1 MNNCRGRPHTSRGSS
16 TLLNRKRKQAYRHEQ
31 TEHAKQHSRRAF
43 PELPDTQCPC
53 PNKRQMGLARTVH
66 AQQKQ
71 RHTGEVQA
79 TRARHSRHIAK
90 MLTSVL
96 RTLESDS
103 LVSRKAYAEIPP
115 RVEYCL
121 TPLAQTLLP
130 IITELIDWAK
140 NNMPGIMET
149 RMQHIIK

>member
-1 MNNCRGRPHTSRGSS
+1 MLVLF
-16 TLLNRKRKQAYRHEQ
+16 TLNSNGGGPVRFKQLERDI
-31 TEHAKQHSRRAF
+31 
-43 PELPDTQCPC
+43 PDISQ
-53 PNKRQMGLARTVH
+53 
-66 AQQKQ
+66 
-71 RHTGEVQA
+71 
-79 TRARHSRHIAK
+79 K

-96 RTLESDS
+96 RTLESDG

-115 RVEYCL
+115 RVEYSL

>member
-1 MNNCRGRPHTSRGSS
+1 MNKPNTQNSICDELFPNCPIR
-16 TLLNRKRKQAYRHEQ
+16 NV
-31 TEHAKQHSRRAF
+31 
-43 PELPDTQCPC
+43 
-53 PNKRQMGLARTVH
+53 LARISGKWALLVLFTLNKSNGTPVRF
-66 AQQKQ
+66 KQ
-71 RHTGEVQA
+71 LERDIPDISQ
-79 TRARHSRHIAK
+79 K

-96 RTLESDS
+96 RTLESDG

-115 RVEYCL
+115 RVEYSL

-149 RMQHIIK
+149 RMQPIIK

>member
-1 MNNCRGRPHTSRGSS
+1 MNKPNTQNSIRDELFPNCPIRNVLTRISGKWALLVLF
-16 TLLNRKRKQAYRHEQ
+16 TLNKSNGTPVRFKQ
-31 TEHAKQHSRRAF
+31 
-43 PELPDTQCPC
+43 
-53 PNKRQMGLARTVH
+53 
-66 AQQKQ
+66 
-71 RHTGEVQA
+71 
-79 TRARHSRHIAK
+79 
-90 MLTSVL
+90 
-96 RTLESDS
+96 LERDG

>member
-1 MNNCRGRPHTSRGSS
+1 MAAPHSLTVKENKHTGMNKPNTQNSIRDE
-16 TLLNRKRKQAYRHEQ
+16 L
-31 TEHAKQHSRRAF
+31 F
-43 PELPDTQCPC
+43 PSCPIR
-53 PNKRQMGLARTVH
+53 NVLARISGKWALLVLFTLNKSNGTPVRF
-66 AQQKQ
+66 KQ
-71 RHTGEVQA
+71 LERDIPDISQ
-79 TRARHSRHIAK
+79 K

-96 RTLESDS
+96 RTLESDG

-115 RVEYCL
+115 RVEYSL